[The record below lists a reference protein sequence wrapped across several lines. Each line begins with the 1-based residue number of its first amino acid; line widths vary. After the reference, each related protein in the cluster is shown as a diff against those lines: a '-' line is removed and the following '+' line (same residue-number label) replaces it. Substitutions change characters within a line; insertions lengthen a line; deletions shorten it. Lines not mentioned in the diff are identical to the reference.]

1 MFKKLLRKILRYV
14 REKMIR
20 EKIDISDNMIV
31 VLNPKKEGKKDVT
44 S

>member
-1 MFKKLLRKILRYV
+1 MLKKLLRKILRYV

-31 VLNPKKEGKKDVT
+31 VFKSKERR
-44 S
+44 